1 MAWKWGRMSFQDA
14 AWSTLDEGNTAGF
27 QQAIN
32 AHRPLGKKSA
42 NPIG

>member
-1 MAWKWGRMSFQDA
+1 MSFQDA
-14 AWSTLDEGNTAGF
+14 AWSTLYEGNTARF

-32 AHRPLGKKSA
+32 AHSPLGKLRVKSA